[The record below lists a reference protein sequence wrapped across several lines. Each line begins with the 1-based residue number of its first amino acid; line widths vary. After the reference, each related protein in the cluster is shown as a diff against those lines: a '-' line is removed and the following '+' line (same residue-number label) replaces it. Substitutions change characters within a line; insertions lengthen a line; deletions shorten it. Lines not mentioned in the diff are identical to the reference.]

1 MGRGG
6 GKGTREE
13 KREKL
18 QWLARDAKA
27 LGYNSW
33 AEPYANRLKALD
45 SGTQVPE
52 RAVSAREK
60 EAGVVGAPWVAAG
73 VRVAEAVAKGEG
85 PRVKETL
92 RRTLEGAVVLNQLLD
107 TSKVCKHL
115 L

>member
-1 MGRGG
+1 VGR

-45 SGTQVPE
+45 SGTQG
-52 RAVSAREK
+52 
-60 EAGVVGAPWVAAG
+60 AG
-73 VRVAEAVAKGEG
+73 KGG
-85 PRVKETL
+85 F
-92 RRTLEGAVVLNQLLD
+92 
-107 TSKVCKHL
+107 SKGKGGGRGGSTMGRGGDKGGKGGGKGGRS
-115 L
+115 